1 MLSWTN
7 KLYGVD
13 ICQSQTLLLHWFLLG
28 FYYVRIDR
36 NQHIGGVLK
45 WRKLLIWICKGRFA
59 NLERRTIFPF
69 VKKKKLF
76 AAFFKISSFI
86 LIHHVRRNKI
96 STTGNFISIFH
107 SSVDLIKLF
116 YDIKIISLEENK
128 TKKGHGSSK
137 YQWKAVCLC
146 HMGKYHSVGI
156 CYPLLAFRRGKL
168 YLI

>member
-1 MLSWTN
+1 MEETFDMDMQRSFC
-7 KLYGVD
+7 KLGATD
-13 ICQSQTLLLHWFLLG
+13 HFSIC
-28 FYYVRIDR
+28 
-36 NQHIGGVLK
+36 
-45 WRKLLIWICKGRFA
+45 
-59 NLERRTIFPF
+59 E
-69 VKKKKLF
+69 KKKLF

-137 YQWKAVCLC
+137 YQ
-146 HMGKYHSVGI
+146 
-156 CYPLLAFRRGKL
+156 
-168 YLI
+168 